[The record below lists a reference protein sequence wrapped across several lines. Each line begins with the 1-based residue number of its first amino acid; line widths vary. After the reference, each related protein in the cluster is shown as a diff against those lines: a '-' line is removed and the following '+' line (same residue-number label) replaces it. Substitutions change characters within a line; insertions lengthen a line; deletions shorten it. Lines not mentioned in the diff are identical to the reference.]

1 MKVHEGSDIRNVAL
15 IGHGHAGKTSLA
27 CALFYSAGATERL
40 TLPDDGTAVTDFDE
54 EEIYRKISISSSL
67 AAFEWQKT
75 KINLIDT
82 PGYNIFLEDTHSSM
96 VAADQPCWCSM
107 AWRAW
112 RFPQKRYGRLPG
124 SSKCL
129 APCS

>member
-1 MKVHEGSDIRNVAL
+1 MKVHESSDIRNVAL

-40 TLPDDGTAVTDFDE
+40 TLPDDGNAVTDFDE

-82 PGYNIFLEDTHSSM
+82 PGYNIFLKTPSRLWSPPT
-96 VAADQPCWCSM
+96 QPCWCSM
-107 AWRAW
+107 A
-112 RFPQKRYGRLPG
+112 
-124 SSKCL
+124 
-129 APCS
+129 